1 MTRAKIKVIQ
11 DETNPGSICFEVKVG
26 EAATTAPSLIRA
38 LLEADYWLKGHDR
51 HLTGLMC

>member
-11 DETNPGSICFEVKVG
+11 DESNPGGICFEVTVG
-26 EAATTAPSLIRA
+26 EAATTAPTINRA
-38 LLEADYWLKGHDR
+38 MSEAEYWLKGHDR